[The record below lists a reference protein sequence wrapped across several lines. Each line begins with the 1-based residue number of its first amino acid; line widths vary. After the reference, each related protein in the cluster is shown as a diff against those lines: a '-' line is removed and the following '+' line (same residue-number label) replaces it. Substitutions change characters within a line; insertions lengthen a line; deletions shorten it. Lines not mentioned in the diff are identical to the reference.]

1 MHAEEKLPVVA
12 RRVSKASVGESP
24 LPLCALLEFQPG
36 RKWEIVVAGRSV
48 GGFVKNDKVPNLAS
62 DHAFALAALLFGN
75 VCEQKKN
82 PWASVVFSP
91 SAVMP
96 ALVAGIHVFK
106 ACSKERRGWP
116 EQARP

>member
-1 MHAEEKLPVVA
+1 LRIAGISTRQKMGDCG
-12 RRVSKASVGESP
+12 GEC
-24 LPLCALLEFQPG
+24 LG
-36 RKWEIVVAGRSV
+36 GSV

-82 PWASVVFSP
+82 PWASVVFGP